1 MGYKLQF
8 LGVGS
13 AFTMKGFQSNL
24 LLWDED
30 SKDSKLLLDC
40 GGDIRHSL
48 AAAGGRAEEIDG
60 VYISHLHAD
69 HVSGLEW
76 LAFNTFFNPNIE
88 KPKLY
93 IDRGLREPLW
103 RAVGEGLRSLN
114 QDIADLD
121 TYFDVHAVS
130 KRFEWSDII
139 FRIVKL
145 IHVSNGFDDMH
156 SYGLSFVIG
165 DQEIFWTSDTAVHED
180 LLWPR
185 WHSADVI
192 FQDCELGPRT
202 SGVHF
207 PYSRLRELPKDIK
220 EKMHLYHLAD
230 VDLPDAKKDG
240 FAGFVEQGQVFSF
253 EK

>member
-1 MGYKLQF
+1 MAYKLKF

-24 LLWDED
+24 ILWNEDEPNE
-30 SKDSKLLLDC
+30 KLLLDC
-40 GGDIRHSL
+40 GGDIRHSM
-48 AAAGGRAEEIDG
+48 AEAGFKVDEIDG
-60 VYISHLHAD
+60 VYISHLHQD
-69 HVSGLEW
+69 HYGGLEW

-93 IDRGLREPLW
+93 IDKGLREGLW
-103 RAVGEGLRSLN
+103 RGVGEGLRSLN

-121 TYFDVHAVS
+121 TYFDVHAVV
-130 KRFEWSDII
+130 KQFEWSDLN

-145 IHVSNGFDDMH
+145 IHVSDKFDKMH
-156 SYGLSFVIG
+156 SYGLDFLIG
-165 DQEIFWTSDTAVHED
+165 DKEIFWTSDTNVHED
-180 LLWPR
+180 LLWPY
-185 WHSADVI
+185 WYSADVI

-207 PYSRLRELPKDIK
+207 PYSRLRELPEDIK

-240 FAGFVEQGQVFSF
+240 FAGFVEQGQVFTF
-253 EK
+253 